1 MDYEAAFEKEHAV
14 TLGLCGDNL
23 MWRLE
28 ENILYIE
35 GQGEMYDHRF
45 LPWNNGIL
53 PHLKRV
59 VIASGCT
66 DICNYAFE
74 YCAMEEIEIPA
85 TVKSIGTACFPEGK
99 SHKRINVNPSNPRYA
114 SEDGFLIEK
123 ESQTLLWCPCGKKG
137 RVTIPSGIISISDCA
152 CSICDEIT
160 EVEIPL
166 GVEEIGEQAFFG
178 CEKLEKV
185 SLPEGLAI
193 IDSSAFAQCEKL
205 RTVHIPDSVKYIG
218 IGAFYGCTNLT
229 SLVIPDGVEK
239 IEWDAFCG
247 IPHIIY
253 HGSAQSDDNW
263 GALSRN

>member
-35 GQGEMYDHRF
+35 GQGGMYDSVF

-66 DICNYAFE
+66 DICDYAFE

-85 TVKSIGTACFPEGK
+85 TVKSIGKACFPEGK

-114 SEDGFLIEK
+114 SEDGFLTEKRIEDIIVVPV
-123 ESQTLLWCPCGKKG
+123 WKK
-137 RVTIPSGIISISDCA
+137 
-152 CSICDEIT
+152 
-160 EVEIPL
+160 
-166 GVEEIGEQAFFG
+166 
-178 CEKLEKV
+178 
-185 SLPEGLAI
+185 
-193 IDSSAFAQCEKL
+193 
-205 RTVHIPDSVKYIG
+205 
-218 IGAFYGCTNLT
+218 
-229 SLVIPDGVEK
+229 
-239 IEWDAFCG
+239 
-247 IPHIIY
+247 
-253 HGSAQSDDNW
+253 
-263 GALSRN
+263 